1 MRASTKVCAILLLA
15 LVGCKTWATKE
26 DFTFSFRAPDRIR
39 LGQDLVFVAEARNA
53 QGEVQQEVFFYW
65 SVDWVGLPGSRHKG
79 KTLQTLD
86 LRSKGSPGTATL
98 KIFGYSQAGDLVVVA
113 QHPFQVE

>member
-1 MRASTKVCAILLLA
+1 MRSSAKICAILLLA

-26 DFTFSFRAPDRIR
+26 DFTWSFRAPERIR
-39 LGQDLVFVAEARNA
+39 LGQDIVFTAEARNA
-53 QGEVQQEVFFYW
+53 QGEVQPDVFFYW

-79 KTLQTLD
+79 RSLQALD

-98 KIFGYSQAGDLVVVA
+98 RIFGYNPEGDLVVVA